1 MFLELGKRERGVPS
15 GLPALG
21 PMSGSVEQ
29 NRPQGG
35 EDEREL
41 PPARPA
47 LPPPAHQPAPP
58 PSAGI
63 LDRFI
68 SWIELRPV
76 WSGGIALVLLVGLHV
91 AFMNFAGAMNGV
103 FVGDVAFF
111 ATADGLSD
119 LLLLAMIAY
128 CIVLPTFLARSG
140 LTAFAD
146 SSGTL
151 TCNDSEYDD
160 HLATLAG
167 ANAVARLV
175 FGGFWAAVLTPVFG
189 NLMQAS
195 AVVPS
200 ANTGILTIW
209 MYIRLALVF
218 GMMGSCLAYV
228 ALLHYRL
235 SAALAAHL
243 RVDLFDMTAMAPL
256 ARHMR
261 ASILYLGVPLLLLG
275 PILSRPDAAT
285 ASAMLLGFGAS
296 ICVIAAFGSAWGA
309 RKAIRQAKQLALGEL
324 HAYSREI
331 WRRAYANGR
340 FVEAVALPA
349 MAAMLTIRNQIG
361 RMSNWPGGWINVF
374 RCIVWAAMP
383 AASWFGPQA
392 AAWLI
397 QPFFF

>member
-1 MFLELGKRERGVPS
+1 
-15 GLPALG
+15 
-21 PMSGSVEQ
+21 MSGSVEQ
-29 NRPQGG
+29 NRPQDGG
-35 EDEREL
+35 PEREV
-41 PPARPA
+41 PPERPA
-47 LPPPAHQPAPP
+47 LPPPAHHAVAPTAP
-58 PSAGI
+58 GLI
-63 LDRFI
+63 DRFI
-68 SWIELRPV
+68 SWIELRPL
-76 WSGGIALVLLVGLHV
+76 WSGGIAFLLLVGAHI
-91 AFMNFAGAMNGV
+91 AFMNFAGALDGV
-103 FVGDVAFF
+103 FVGDAAFF
-111 ATADGLSD
+111 ASMEGLADM
-119 LLLLAMIAY
+119 LLLALIAY

-151 TCNDSEYDD
+151 ACNDSEYDD

-167 ANAVARLV
+167 GNAVARLV

-195 AVVPS
+195 AIVPS
-200 ANTGILTIW
+200 ASADILTIW

-235 SAALAAHL
+235 SSALAAHL

-261 ASILYLGVPLLLLG
+261 ASIFYLGVPLLLMG

-285 ASAMLLGFGAS
+285 SSAMLLGFGS
-296 ICVIAAFGSAWGA
+296 SVCLIIAFGSVWGA

-361 RMSNWPGGWINVF
+361 RMSNWPGGWMNVL
-374 RCIVWAAMP
+374 RCAFWAALP
-383 AASWFGPQA
+383 AVSWFGPQA

-397 QPFFF
+397 QPFLL

>member
-1 MFLELGKRERGVPS
+1 
-15 GLPALG
+15 
-21 PMSGSVEQ
+21 MSGSVEQ
-29 NRPQGG
+29 NRPQDGG
-35 EDEREL
+35 SEREL
-41 PPARPA
+41 PPARAA
-47 LPPPAHQPAPP
+47 LPPPAQHAAPP
-58 PSAGI
+58 PPGVI
-63 LDRFI
+63 DRFI
-68 SWIELRPV
+68 SWIELRPI
-76 WSGGIALVLLVGLHV
+76 WSGAGAFALLVCTHI
-91 AFMNFAGAMNGV
+91 AFMNFAGAMDGV
-103 FVGDVAFF
+103 FVGDAVFF
-111 ATADGLSD
+111 ASMSGVGD
-119 LLLLAMIAY
+119 LLLLALIAY

-146 SSGTL
+146 TSGTL

-160 HLATLAG
+160 HLSTLAG

-195 AVVPS
+195 ALVPS
-200 ANTGILTIW
+200 ASADVLTIW
-209 MYIRLALVF
+209 MYVRLALVF
-218 GMMGSCLAYV
+218 GMLGSCLAYV
-228 ALLHYRL
+228 ALLHFRL
-235 SAALAAHL
+235 SAALATHL

-261 ASILYLGVPLLLLG
+261 ASILYLGVPLLLMG

-285 ASAMLLGFGAS
+285 SSAMLLGFGAS
-296 ICVIAAFGSAWGA
+296 ICMIIAFGSAWGA

-361 RMSNWPGGWINVF
+361 RMSNWPGGWMNVF
-374 RCIVWAAMP
+374 RCFVWAAMP
-383 AASWFGPQA
+383 AVSWFGPQA
-392 AAWLI
+392 AAWLV

>member
-1 MFLELGKRERGVPS
+1 
-15 GLPALG
+15 
-21 PMSGSVEQ
+21 MSGSVEQ
-29 NRPQGG
+29 NRPQDG
-35 EDEREL
+35 EPEREL

-47 LPPPAHQPAPP
+47 LPPPVHHPVSAPAP
-58 PSAGI
+58 GI
-63 LDRFI
+63 IDRFI

-76 WSGGIALVLLVGLHV
+76 WSGASVFALLVGIHI
-91 AFMNFAGAMNGV
+91 AFMNFAGAMDGV
-103 FVGDVAFF
+103 FIGDSVFLASQGGVA
-111 ATADGLSD
+111 D
-119 LLLLAMIAY
+119 LLLLALIAY

-146 SSGTL
+146 TSSTL

-160 HLATLAG
+160 HLSTLAG

-195 AVVPS
+195 ALVPS
-200 ANTGILTIW
+200 ASADILTIW
-209 MYIRLALVF
+209 MYVRLALVF

-235 SAALAAHL
+235 SSALAAHL
-243 RVDLFDMTAMAPL
+243 RVDLFDMTATAPL

-261 ASILYLGVPLLLLG
+261 ASILYLGVPLLLMG

-285 ASAMLLGFGAS
+285 SSAMLLGFGAS
-296 ICVIAAFGSAWGA
+296 VCIIIAFGSVWGA

-374 RCIVWAAMP
+374 RCFIWATLP

>member
-1 MFLELGKRERGVPS
+1 MLSEEGKRERDAPS

-29 NRPQGG
+29 NRPQDGG
-35 EDEREL
+35 PERES

-47 LPPPAHQPAPP
+47 LPPPVHHPVPQPAP
-58 PSAGI
+58 GI
-63 LDRFI
+63 IDRFI
-68 SWIELRPV
+68 SWIELRPL
-76 WSGGIALVLLVGLHV
+76 WSGAAAFALLIGIHI
-91 AFMNFAGAMNGV
+91 AFMNFAGAMQGV
-103 FVGDVAFF
+103 NVGDVFF
-111 ATADGLSD
+111 FTSMGGLSD
-119 LLLLAMIAY
+119 LLLLALIAY

-151 TCNDSEYDD
+151 TCNDREYDD
-160 HLATLAG
+160 HLSTLAG

-195 AVVPS
+195 AIVPS
-200 ANTGILTIW
+200 ASADILTIW

-261 ASILYLGVPLLLLG
+261 ASILYLGVPLLLMG

-285 ASAMLLGFGAS
+285 SSAMLLGFGAS
-296 ICVIAAFGSAWGA
+296 ICVIIAFGAVWGA

-361 RMSNWPGGWINVF
+361 RMSNWPGGWINVL
-374 RCIVWAAMP
+374 RCFLWAAMP

-397 QPFFF
+397 QPFVF